1 MPMSTDSL
9 SGGGGWA
16 GLPGK
21 AESFSGLLVRHV
33 KKHLPAYL
41 LMAVCY
47 HLFKA
52 NYLIG
57 WNETPSLPYTLF
69 IIHKDEPVNNGD
81 HAAFRWRGGH
91 PFPDGSLFTKR
102 AIGSQGDIVV
112 RTGQSFMALL
122 L

>member
-1 MPMSTDSL
+1 MSTDSL
-9 SGGGGWA
+9 SGGWT
-16 GLPGK
+16 GLPGQ
-21 AESFSGLLVRHV
+21 AASFSGLPRHV

-41 LMAVCY
+41 LVAVCY

-69 IIHKDEPVNNGD
+69 VIHKNEPVNTGD
-81 HAAFRWRGGH
+81 YAAFRWHGGH

-102 AIGSQGDIVV
+102 VKGKP
-112 RTGQSFMALL
+112 RLKLTLRLL
-122 L
+122 TIQLP